1 MTSVFW
7 VIMPH
12 YNGKWMDIFIGT
24 RTTKQSAIKLAQ
36 SELLSNKWKGS
47 QCRVIECRYD
57 SCGNATK
64 LFRFEVSRMGRA
76 SSSEETDWYHA
87 KPNSLV
93 MKMRKQ
99 YGIDAN
105 GYLVK
110 KNIEPKPYS
119 VIETLWN

>member
-1 MTSVFW
+1 
-7 VIMPH
+7 
-12 YNGKWMDIFIGT
+12 MDIFIGT